1 MLAGYLCLGAFALF
15 CGAWLV
21 TFCLDPEAYQKGAKR

>member
-1 MLAGYLCLGAFALF
+1 MLVGYLCLGAFALF

-21 TFCLDPEAYQKGAKR
+21 TFALDPEAFQKGEQR